1 MHIVY
6 SEKYVVDF
14 GPHVFPTIKYKL
26 IHDKLIT
33 KGLANEEDFVSPAA
47 PQLDDLLLAHTQE
60 YIDDLKNLRWTNRT
74 LFSELPLTKE
84 IVDEYFLF
92 AAGTILTLKLA
103 LQKGFA
109 FHIGGG
115 FHHAFSEHAE
125 GFCYIND
132 IACGIRRLKN
142 DNLVKRATVIDCDLH
157 QGNGTAK
164 IFENDP
170 DTFTFSIHQENLYPV
185 KQKSDLDI
193 GLPDFAGD
201 EEYLKYLR
209 EKIPWILDTHKPDIV
224 VYNAGADPYKD
235 DKLGSLQLTKEGLRQ
250 RDRIVFEEC
259 KKRQIP
265 AGVVLAGGYAER
277 LEDIVDI
284 HVATCEEM
292 ILCSQQSSTNL

>member
-1 MHIVY
+1 MRIVY
-6 SEKYVVDF
+6 TEKYVVDF
-14 GPHVFPTIKYKL
+14 GAHVFPTVKYRL
-26 IHDKLIT
+26 IHDKLIA
-33 KGLANEEDFVSPAA
+33 KGLAKEEDFISP
-47 PQLDDLLLAHTQE
+47 PTPKLDDLLLVHTKE

-84 IVDEYFLF
+84 IVTTYFLF

-103 LQKGFA
+103 LQNGFA

-115 FHHAFSEHAE
+115 FHHAFADHAE

-132 IACGIRRLKN
+132 IACGVRRLKN
-142 DNLVKRATVIDCDLH
+142 DGLISRSAVIDCDLH

-164 IFENDP
+164 IFEDDS

-193 GLPDFAGD
+193 GLPDFATD
-201 EEYLKYLR
+201 EEYLAYLR
-209 EKIPWILDTHKPDIV
+209 EKVPWILDIHKPNIV
-224 VYNAGADPYKD
+224 VYNAGADPYKG

-259 KKRQIP
+259 KKRKIP
-265 AGVVLAGGYAER
+265 VGVVLAGGYAER

-284 HVATCEEM
+284 HVATFEEM
-292 ILCSQQSSTNL
+292 IRCY